1 MTDTLNLNDD
11 LKVKLADML
20 KHHDWWY
27 QMSDDS
33 RWYDSG
39 KASEKAIID
48 LIKQIG
54 NEGVDMYNAAKPQDD
69 YYHKMEYLKG

>member
-1 MTDTLNLNDD
+1 MTDQI
-11 LKVKLADML
+11 KAQLADL
-20 KHHDWWY
+20 LAKHDWWY

-39 KASEKAIID
+39 RESEEAIKA

-54 NEGVDMYNAAKPQDD
+54 NDGVDMYNAAKPQEDW
-69 YYHKMEYLKG
+69 YHKMEYQKV